1 MTHSFKCDIFNQLFN
16 FKAFELKNPI
26 CRETLF
32 QSQTDADTQMNR
44 SNLKCAKNGKTQ
56 SMKEGEEK
64 RNDKSFHLQLR
75 VGKSFFSA
83 SNWKE
88 SRNIYIHVL
97 RSAVRFEC
105 NAFIS
110 RWNIAI
116 ENFFERK
123 KKLTNRID
131 ARNKSR
137 ITPKSLPRRQHTRNI
152 CICYVKIINFKI
164 GFIKMYEFEQVL
176 GENGYVVL
184 WWNVRVCVEVSW
196 ASERNAH
203 HCWDGILENRIST

>member
-32 QSQTDADTQMNR
+32 RSQTDTDTQMNR

-64 RNDKSFHLQLR
+64 RNHKSFHLQLR

-123 KKLTNRID
+123 KKTNESNRCKKQKQNN
-131 ARNKSR
+131 A
-137 ITPKSLPRRQHTRNI
+137 
-152 CICYVKIINFKI
+152 KIVTK
-164 GFIKMYEFEQVL
+164 KTTYTKYMYL
-176 GENGYVVL
+176 LREN
-184 WWNVRVCVEVSW
+184 
-196 ASERNAH
+196 H
-203 HCWDGILENRIST
+203 KF